1 MAGKS
6 SWSKIL
12 ITVKE
17 YFLITMGLLL
27 YTLAWS
33 LFLLP
38 NNLVGGGVT
47 GLASIIQYA
56 TGFNV
61 AYSYFIINAI
71 LVLIAMKI
79 LGAEFGAKTIYAMVI
94 TSVFLRF
101 LPGMMPADFI
111 AEFTH
116 ENGKLISVIFAGA
129 MVGLGIALTFTQGGS
144 TGGTDIIGLIL
155 NKYYRISPGTVI
167 LILDLII
174 IASSMLIPNGASFS
188 DKLLVLIYGYV
199 LTGVVNYSLDM
210 VLNGK
215 RQSVQMFVFTQKYEI
230 LTDRI
235 CNDVH
240 RGVTLLDSQGGYSK
254 QPGKLVV
261 VIVKR
266 TEISKILK
274 VIKEV
279 DSDAF
284 VSIGNVSEVYGKALS
299 GSERALSFI

>member
-33 LFLLP
+33 IFLLP

-56 TGFNV
+56 TGFNI

-284 VSIGNVSEVYGKALS
+284 VSIGNVSEVYGKGFEPMKKS
-299 GSERALSFI
+299 

>member
-1 MAGKS
+1 MAGKIT
-6 SWSKIL
+6 WSKAL
-12 ITVKE
+12 VTVKE
-17 YFLITMGLLL
+17 YFLITVGLLL

-33 LFLLP
+33 IFLLP
-38 NNLVGGGVT
+38 NNLVGGGIT
-47 GLASIIQYA
+47 GLASVIQYA
-56 TGFNV
+56 TGFNI
-61 AYSYFIINAI
+61 AYSYFIINAV
-71 LVLIAMKI
+71 LVLIAMKV
-79 LGAEFGAKTIYAMVI
+79 LGTEFGAKTIYAMVI
-94 TSVFLRF
+94 TSIFLRF

-111 AEFTH
+111 AEFTL

-129 MVGLGIALTFTQGGS
+129 MVGLGIAITFTQGGS

-155 NKYYRISPGTVI
+155 SKYYRISPGTVI

-174 IASSMLIPNGASFS
+174 IASSMLIPNGASFG

-215 RQSVQMFVFTQKYEI
+215 RQSVQMFVFTKKYEI
-230 LTDRI
+230 LTERI

-254 QPGKLVV
+254 HPGNLVV

-279 DSDAF
+279 DSEAF
-284 VSIGNVSEVYGKALS
+284 VSIGNVAEVYGKGFEPMKKS
-299 GSERALSFI
+299 

>member
-111 AEFTH
+111 ADFTH

-284 VSIGNVSEVYGKALS
+284 VSIGNVSEVYGKGFEPMKKS
-299 GSERALSFI
+299 

>member
-111 AEFTH
+111 ADFTH
-116 ENGKLISVIFAGA
+116 ENGKLINVIFAGA

-284 VSIGNVSEVYGKALS
+284 VSIGNVSEVYGKGFEPMKKS
-299 GSERALSFI
+299 

>member
-56 TGFNV
+56 TGFNI

-79 LGAEFGAKTIYAMVI
+79 LGTEFGAKTIYAMVI

-266 TEISKILK
+266 TEISKMLK

-284 VSIGNVSEVYGKALS
+284 VSIGNVSEVYGKGFEPMKKS
-299 GSERALSFI
+299 

>member
-71 LVLIAMKI
+71 LVLIAMKT

-284 VSIGNVSEVYGKALS
+284 VSIGNVSEVYGKGFEPMKKS
-299 GSERALSFI
+299 